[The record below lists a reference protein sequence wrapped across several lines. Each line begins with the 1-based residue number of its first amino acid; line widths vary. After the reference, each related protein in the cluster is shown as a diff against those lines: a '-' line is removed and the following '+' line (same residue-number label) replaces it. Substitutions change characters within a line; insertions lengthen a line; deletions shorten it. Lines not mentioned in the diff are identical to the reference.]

1 MANISAVL
9 AEAGLLG
16 SADTLGA
23 SSVGSTQLATGAVT
37 SAKLAS
43 GAVTAGKL
51 GYAAMVPY
59 SASGL
64 SSAGAITTTGT
75 KVGDKVLA
83 VMGFVT
89 SSSVWVGL
97 DTTHFESVVTVN
109 DQIQQSSG
117 ALNANTYIF
126 LVQPQS

>member
-1 MANISAVL
+1 MSNISSVL
-9 AEAGLLG
+9 SQSGLLG
-16 SADTLGA
+16 SADTTPA
-23 SSVGSTQLATGAVT
+23 GSITATQLATGAVT
-37 SAKLAS
+37 SAKLAAS
-43 GAVTAGKL
+43 AVTVGKL
-51 GYAAMVPY
+51 GQSVLVPY

-64 SSAGAITTTGT
+64 ASAGAITTTGT

-97 DTTHFESVVTVN
+97 DTTHFEATVTVA

-117 ALNANTYIF
+117 ALSANTYIF